1 MAKSNKSGK
10 KPSKNDNPKSL
21 NRGNNKPAKAQK
33 IIKPT
38 VRGR

>member
-1 MAKSNKSGK
+1 MKNSG
-10 KPSKNDNPKSL
+10 KPSKGKNKPQKSL
-21 NRGNNKPAKAQK
+21 GREVRKPVKSSK

>member
-1 MAKSNKSGK
+1 MKGSG
-10 KPSKNDNPKSL
+10 KPSKGGGKPAKQKSL
-21 NRGNNKPAKAQK
+21 GREVRKPAKATK

>member
-1 MAKSNKSGK
+1 MKSSGKPGKNSNKVQK
-10 KPSKNDNPKSL
+10 QKTL
-21 NRGNNKPAKAQK
+21 NREVRKPAKAQK

>member
-1 MAKSNKSGK
+1 MKGSGKSGK
-10 KPSKNDNPKSL
+10 GSGKPQKQKTL
-21 NRGNNKPAKAQK
+21 NREVRKPAKATK

>member
-1 MAKSNKSGK
+1 MKNSGK
-10 KPSKNDNPKSL
+10 PGKGGNKPQKQKSL
-21 NRGNNKPAKAQK
+21 GREVRKPAKATK

>member
-1 MAKSNKSGK
+1 MKGSG
-10 KPSKNDNPKSL
+10 KPSKGSGKPAKQKSL
-21 NRGNNKPAKAQK
+21 GREVRKPAKATK